1 MADYDVSLGRELLPG
16 LLSGQDGLSKL
27 VETVLNQVL
36 EAQVTEALGADRH
49 ERTEERQGYRNGYRT
64 RTLYTRVGPVTL
76 QVPQTRDGSFSTDI
90 FKRYQRSEQAFVLA
104 LMEMVVQGVSTR
116 KVSAI
121 TEELCGASFSKSTV
135 SALCSGLDAR
145 VRAFNERR
153 LEGEYPFV
161 LVDALFVK
169 SREDDRVVSRAAL
182 VVSGIR
188 NDGYRE
194 ILGVKIGDTESF
206 ATWDETFRWLK
217 GRGLKGVMFVV
228 SDDHSG
234 LIQAIGKHFQ
244 GAAWQRCQVHLM
256 RNLLSHAAVKVRA
269 EVAQAAK
276 LVLQAPDMAEAR
288 RRLADFCERFAR
300 TAAKAAACLEAGFE
314 DAMAVMA
321 LPEKY
326 RKRLRSTN
334 MQERLNEE
342 IRRRERVIRIFPNDD
357 SALRLIAPC
366 WPSITKP
373 GRNESIWIWK
383 NSGSGLKHPPPVRTT
398 TLLPSLAE
406 NRSS

>member
-1 MADYDVSLGRELLPG
+1 MAGYEVRVGKDLLPG
-16 LLSGQDGLSKL
+16 LLSGHDGLAKL
-27 VETVLNQVL
+27 VEAVLNQIL

-49 ERTEERQGYRNGYRT
+49 ERTEERAGYRNGTRV

-90 FKRYQRSEQAFVLA
+90 FNRYQRSEQAFVLA

-135 SALCSGLDAR
+135 SALCAGLDGR
-145 VRAFNERR
+145 VRTFNERR
-153 LEGEYPFV
+153 LEGDYPFV
-161 LVDALFVK
+161 LVDALFLK

-188 NDGYRE
+188 SDGYRE

-228 SDDHSG
+228 SDSHGG
-234 LIQAIGKHFQ
+234 LTQAVVKHFQ
-244 GAAWQRCQVHLM
+244 GVTWQRCQVHLM
-256 RNLLSHAAVKVRA
+256 RNILGSCSAKVRA
-269 EVAQAAK
+269 DVAAAAK
-276 LVLQAPDMAEAR
+276 LVFQAADMAEAK
-288 RRLADFCERFAR
+288 RRLAEFVERFKK
-300 TAAKAAACLEAGFE
+300 TAAKAVACMEEGFA

-326 RKRLRSTN
+326 RRRLRTTN

-342 IRRRERVIRIFPNDD
+342 IRRRERVIRIFPNDE
-357 SALRLIAPC
+357 SALRLIGA
-366 WPSITKP
+366 
-373 GRNESIWIWK
+373 
-383 NSGSGLKHPPPVRTT
+383 L
-398 TLLPSLAE
+398 LAE
-406 NRSS
+406 QNDAWQERRYLDMDEFAEWNATRAAAGESNNVVALAG